1 MDHTPPPF
9 FNRGPSPFVRI
20 VLFILFSILFMVV
33 DARQHYLDVIRQGVG
48 VVLRPLRQLAD
59 LPSVIYEGMDDFFTT
74 QTTLRR
80 ENETM
85 RQERLHNSILL
96 QRYQALEAENAYL
109 RKLTETRGRVDPRGV
124 VVEILSTGQDPF
136 SRKVLVDK
144 GSAQKIT
151 PGLAVVDTVG
161 VVGQV
166 TRVDM
171 LSSEVTLITDKDQA
185 VPVQVV
191 RNGLRAVVF
200 GNGRDGTLNL
210 PFFSTNADIAV
221 GDILVTSGIDGV
233 YPAGLPV
240 AVVATVDRNSGTS
253 FAKITCKP
261 SAGVHHHMQLLVLT
275 TPPAPPAPTAAQAAS
290 TVTPAAV
297 ASGGPLVAE
306 IKPTAKPTELKA
318 SNPAPAPA
326 AAATGAI
333 PASKASDATA
343 AGLKPV
349 SAPAAAEKGK
359 H

>member
-33 DARQHYLDVIRQGVG
+33 DARQNYLDVIRQGVG
-48 VVLRPLRQLAD
+48 VALRPLRQLAD
-59 LPSVIYEGMDDFFTT
+59 LPSDIYEGLDDFFTT
-74 QTTLRR
+74 QATLRQ
-80 ENETM
+80 ENQAMT
-85 RQERLHNSILL
+85 QERLHNSILL
-96 QRYQALEAENAYL
+96 QRYRALEAENAYL
-109 RKLTETRGRVDPRGV
+109 RKLTETRARVDPRGI

-144 GSAQKIT
+144 GAAQKIA

-185 VPVQVV
+185 VPVEVV

-221 GDILVTSGIDGV
+221 GDVLVTSGIDGV

-240 AVVATVDRNSGTS
+240 AVVAAVDRNSGTS

-275 TPPAPPAPTAAQAAS
+275 TPPAPPPPSVAQAAS
-290 TVTPAAV
+290 TAVPVTGALGGAPAAEPV
-297 ASGGPLVAE
+297 P
-306 IKPTAKPTELKA
+306 PAKPTEVKNGSPVPADAAAFA
-318 SNPAPAPA
+318 SKPAEAKPGNPAPAPV
-326 AAATGAI
+326 
-333 PASKASDATA
+333 K
-343 AGLKPV
+343 
-349 SAPAAAEKGK
+349 EKGK
-359 H
+359 N

>member
-48 VVLRPLRQLAD
+48 VALRPLRQLAD
-59 LPSVIYEGMDDFFTT
+59 LPSVIAEGLDDFFTT
-74 QTTLRR
+74 QATLRR
-80 ENETM
+80 ENEAM
-85 RQERLHNSILL
+85 RQARLRDSIRL

-109 RKLTETRGRVDPRGV
+109 RKLADTRGRVDPRGI

-185 VPVQVV
+185 VPVEVV

-221 GDILVTSGIDGV
+221 GDVLVTSGIDGV

-261 SAGVHHHMQLLVLT
+261 SAGVHHHKQLLVLT
-275 TPPAPPAPTAAQAAS
+275 TPPAPPPSAAQAAS
-290 TVTPAAV
+290 SSAVTAAGVMGVPPAAETKP
-297 ASGGPLVAE
+297 AGGPPE
-306 IKPTAKPTELKA
+306 AKVGG
-318 SNPAPAPA
+318 SAPA
-326 AAATGAI
+326 AAAPGAI
-333 PASKASDATA
+333 PASKATEAKTPS
-343 AGLKPV
+343 LKPTPT
-349 SAPAAAEKGK
+349 PATVEKGK
-359 H
+359 N